1 MKTLKVIGAVLAA
14 VLLFFVGR
22 WSTMIGGDA
31 DPGQAQSR
39 PAGAATGEGQPAA
52 EPELWTCPMH
62 PQIKLPDP
70 GDCPI
75 CSMDLVP
82 FVSDGLGPRQFAMS
96 EASRKLAR
104 IETSVVERR
113 SVTVPVRLV
122 GKVDFD
128 ETAIKT
134 IASRVSGRLDR
145 LYVDY
150 TGVPV
155 GKGEHLVWLYSP
167 DLLTAQEELL
177 EAKKRLVNTKGEASE
192 FLAASNRKAWS
203 SSRAKLLLWGL
214 TKEQVDEIETRGTA
228 EDHMMITSPVSGI
241 VIHKALNQGDY
252 VKEGTRIYQIADL
265 RHLWIRLDAYEQDLP
280 WIRYGQKISIRTES
294 LPGDALEGWISFIDP
309 VLDPRTR
316 TVKVRVNIANP
327 KGRLKP
333 GMFVRALLEA
343 KVTGHGDVMDPS
355 LAGKWICPMHPE
367 VVEDQAGPCRICGMP
382 LKKAEELGHI
392 AVSESTKPL
401 VVPVS
406 AVLVTGKRAVVYLE
420 VPGQKRPTYEGR
432 EVVLGARAGD
442 HYIIKDGL
450 REGDRVVTRGAFR
463 IDSSLQILAK
473 PSMMSQGRE
482 KAVYKGKESQP
493 FRASFVPFYEGYHL
507 VMEALAADD
516 FAAAGKAWTK
526 MEEALHGIDP
536 VLLPRR
542 AREVWDTEK
551 VTLRSALAT
560 GAKAKDIEALRKP
573 FEPIS
578 RSLISLEVIFGHQGP
593 AKLYRAYCPMAFDD
607 KGAPW
612 IQRDDEIRNPYFGD
626 AMYRCGDITDAYPG
640 LAGGGR

>member
-1 MKTLKVIGAVLAA
+1 MKTLLAIGAVLAA

-22 WSTMIGGDA
+22 WSMTIGTGPD
-31 DPGQAQSR
+31 DGESQSR
-39 PAGAATGEGQPAA
+39 PVAPETGGEQPATG
-52 EPELWTCPMH
+52 PELWTCPMH
-62 PQIKLPDP
+62 PQFKLPDP

-82 FVSDGLGPRQFAMS
+82 FVKDGLGPRQYAMS
-96 EASRKLAR
+96 EAARKLAR
-104 IETSVVERR
+104 IETTAVARR
-113 SVTVPVRLV
+113 SISVPVRLV

-177 EAKKRLVNTKGEASE
+177 EAKKRLASATGEKSE

-203 SSRAKLLLWGL
+203 SARDKLLLWGL
-214 TKEQVDEIETRGTA
+214 TEKQIDEIETRGTA
-228 EDHMMITSPVSGI
+228 EDHMMITSPVGGI

-265 RHLWIRLDAYEQDLP
+265 GQLWIRLDAYEQDLP
-280 WIRYGQKISIRTES
+280 WIRYGQKVSIRTES
-294 LPGDALEGWISFIDP
+294 LPGDTLEGWISFIDP

-316 TVKVRVNIANP
+316 TVKVRVNVANP
-327 KGRLKP
+327 EGRLKP

-343 KVTGHGDVMDPS
+343 KVAGSGKVMDPD

-367 VVEDQAGPCRICGMP
+367 VVEDEAGPCRLCGMP
-382 LKKAEELGHI
+382 LKTAEDLGLT
-392 AVSESTKPL
+392 AVGDSSKPL

-406 AVLVTGKRAVVYLE
+406 AVLVTGRRAVVYVE
-420 VPGQKRPTYEGR
+420 VQGRKRPTYEGR
-432 EVVLGARAGD
+432 EVVLGARAGE
-442 HYIIKDGL
+442 HYIIQDGL
-450 REGDRVVTRGAFR
+450 REGERVVTRGAFR
-463 IDSSLQILAK
+463 IDSSLQIQAK

-482 KAVYKGKESQP
+482 KAVYKSKESQA
-493 FRASFVPFYEGYHL
+493 FRASMVPLHEAYHV

-516 FAAAGKAWTK
+516 LAEAKKGWARMDAALPGV
-526 MEEALHGIDP
+526 DP
-536 VLLPRR
+536 SLLVRR
-542 AREVWDTEK
+542 AREVWDAERRTI
-551 VTLRSALAT
+551 RAALAT
-560 GAKAKDIEALRKP
+560 GKQAKDIEALRRP

-578 RSLISLEVIFGHQGP
+578 RSLLAVEEVFGHQGP
-593 AKLYRAYCPMAFDD
+593 VKFYRAYCPMAFDD

-612 IQRDDEIRNPYFGD
+612 IQRDDELRNPYFG
-626 AMYRCGDITDAYPG
+626 ASMYRCGDISDVYPG
-640 LAGGGR
+640 LSGGGR